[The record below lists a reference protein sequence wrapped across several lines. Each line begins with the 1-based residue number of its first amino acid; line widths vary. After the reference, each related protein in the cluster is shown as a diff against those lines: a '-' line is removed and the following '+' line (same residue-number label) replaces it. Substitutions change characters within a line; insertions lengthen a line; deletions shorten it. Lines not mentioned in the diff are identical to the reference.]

1 MRRLNNIEK
10 KKVKANGLWIRSI
23 EWDKGKY
30 QTLKFF
36 DLREMDWG
44 LCEMPNPRR
53 KRSMEIR

>member
-10 KKVKANGLWIRSI
+10 KRVKANGLWIRSI

-44 LCEMPNPRR
+44 LIM
-53 KRSMEIR
+53 